1 MNTDKNELKNLLHL
15 RIFVNTKK
23 KQGNETEVLIMSKT
37 KAPPVNSGKN
47 QELEF
52 KKATF
57 EAWTRLLYKE
67 GLIDMQHMNRMLTK
81 IARLSA

>member
-1 MNTDKNELKNLLHL
+1 
-15 RIFVNTKK
+15 
-23 KQGNETEVLIMSKT
+23 MSKT
-37 KAPPVNSGKN
+37 KAPPVNGSKN
-47 QELEF
+47 QELEL